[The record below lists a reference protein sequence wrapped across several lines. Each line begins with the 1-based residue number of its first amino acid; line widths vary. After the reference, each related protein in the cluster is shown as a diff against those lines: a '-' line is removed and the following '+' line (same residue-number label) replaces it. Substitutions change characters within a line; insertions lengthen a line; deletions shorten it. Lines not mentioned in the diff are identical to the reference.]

1 MKTLISFSLIFFLVS
16 CIGFSFAQTAINT
29 NHPNN
34 NGNGLVLFHIKNDNA
49 FPVVIR
55 EFRCHL
61 GTATTNNVSL
71 LYCVTPKVDSA
82 TPWNLGVVG
91 AGQNDWIEVASGTIN
106 SNTANGIVPVFTAM
120 TLTIPANTTYGF
132 AFSAT
137 TLQYSSLTNGAGIN
151 TFSNGS
157 VSILTGD
164 GISWGGVAAPAT
176 PGNYPRGLIGGIT
189 WYGIS
194 VLKIDLG
201 TFAAKNDGTKN
212 KLSWNSLSEI
222 GSDIYEIERSIDG
235 KNFTKIA
242 SITAKGAASNYV
254 FYDENPS
261 LGLNYYRL
269 KLKEANGDFQYSHLS
284 YANVKNL
291 TEFNVTVYP
300 NPVTDRIFGKV
311 NGTSSKGGSI
321 KLLDVNRKLLKETS
335 VSNSEFTLFTKE
347 LPAGLYI
354 LNYVDELN
362 NSYSHKLIKK

>member
-34 NGNGLVLFHIKNDNA
+34 NGNGMVLFHIKNDNA

-61 GTATTNNVSL
+61 GTTATNNVSL

-91 AGQNDWIEVASGTIN
+91 AGQNDWIEVASGTIA
-106 SNTANGIVPVFTAM
+106 SNTADGIVPVFTAM

-132 AFSAT
+132 AFSAS
-137 TLQYSSLTNGAGIN
+137 TLQYSSLTNGAGVN
-151 TFSNGS
+151 TFSGGS

-176 PGNYPRGLIGGIT
+176 PANYPRGLIGGIT

-212 KLSWNSLSEI
+212 KLSWNSLSEAA
-222 GSDIYEIERSIDG
+222 SDIYEIERSTDG
-235 KNFTKIA
+235 KNFTKVGSIA
-242 SITAKGAASNYV
+242 AKGAASNYV

-269 KLKEANGDFQYSHLS
+269 KLKEANGDFQYSQLS

-300 NPVTDRIFGKV
+300 NPVTDKIFGKV

-335 VSNSEFTLFTKE
+335 VSNSEFTLVTKE
-347 LPAGLYI
+347 LPTGLYI